1 MCGLTGSIFLQWG
14 DGMTEQE
21 LKRAIVSAT
30 KTLNSRIRRLK
41 NENLPSSVD
50 ARISDLKKFNHP
62 FVTAAGYISGST
74 KGATLKQLNEKL
86 KWIRGVLENTETVA
100 EAREL
105 VERKSREWNVKKSE
119 AARRIRAG
127 RLFYQVL
134 GGRGF
139 KWDSEQV
146 RQAMQEFE
154 HTPSYDELEN
164 KLYEMFGADM
174 QDTDDG
180 AEPLREWMNEHD
192 TIPPGVDAH
201 VETNPATGQDEII
214 YDDEYFDENGEIC
227 IGERPEDEI

>member
-1 MCGLTGSIFLQWG
+1 ML
-14 DGMTEQE
+14 
-21 LKRAIVSAT
+21 
-30 KTLNSRIRRLK
+30 
-41 NENLPSSVD
+41 
-50 ARISDLKKFNHP
+50 
-62 FVTAAGYISGST
+62 TAAGYISSST
-74 KGATLKQLNEKL
+74 AGMTLKQLQAKL
-86 KWIRGVLENTETVA
+86 KYIRGLTENTETVA
-100 EAREL
+100 QAREM
-105 VERKSREWNVKKSE
+105 VERKSREWNVKKTE

-154 HTPSYDELEN
+154 HTPEYDELEN

-201 VETNPATGQDEII
+201 YETNPATGQDEII
-214 YDDEYFDENGEIC
+214 YDDEYIDENGEIQ
-227 IGERPEDEI
+227 IGERPDTEI

>member
-1 MCGLTGSIFLQWG
+1 
-14 DGMTEQE
+14 MTEQE

-41 NENLPSSVD
+41 NEDLPSSID
-50 ARISDLKKFNHP
+50 QRLSDLKKFNHP
-62 FVTAAGYISGST
+62 MLTAAGYISSST
-74 KGATLKQLNEKL
+74 AGMTLKQLQAKL
-86 KWIRGVLENTETVA
+86 KYIRGLTENTETVA
-100 EAREL
+100 QAREM
-105 VERKSREWNVKKSE
+105 VERKSREWNVKKTE

-154 HTPSYDELEN
+154 HTPEYDELEN

-201 VETNPATGQDEII
+201 VETNPATGRDEII
-214 YDDEYFDENGEIC
+214 YDDEYIDENGEIQ
-227 IGERPEDEI
+227 IGERPEMEI